1 MFSIKRTAIYAIT
14 RRIARCNY
22 APLRTLCSRVAKNI
36 RNSACRPTC
45 SCSCGS
51 QGHAKVCIASPCP
64 FRRLFDPVASKKRAR
79 QNVYRTPFCGL
90 TGKAEI
96 TSLQMA
102 EHRHMAHPHLLRS
115 TWGLLKRFAGLL
127 MILVKYSLVDK
138 LLDTYA
144 DLPGSC
150 PVRRIHRYPH
160 SMKLKMYC
168 YIILPALRPVLSV

>member
-1 MFSIKRTAIYAIT
+1 MLSPDGLQDATT
-14 RRIARCNY
+14 RRY
-22 APLRTLCSRVAKNI
+22 ALCALASLRTFAI
-36 RNSACRPTC
+36 RPVGLLA
-45 SCSCGS
+45 